1 MPLPGTIASGCPEVL
16 IGGAAAARKSD
27 LIDHGGLLVDGCASV
42 TVGAAGLAAARVTD
56 RYACPGVDPHPHVGG
71 VVLPAGCPSVL
82 IGTLPAARQG
92 DFTLCL
98 GPDSTVTAAD
108 AAGGAA
114 TDAEK
119 SDCAKL
125 WKGYEAEAAALIAP
139 AGDDHR
145 ARNRIINGAY
155 ADLYLRDKSL
165 AWVGLAAYASKQ
177 VGCAMDHAQR
187 VSRAAAPPK
196 TPYGGP
202 ITAPGIGAVSDY
214 TYEKLG
220 DGNKRLFLDI
230 YPTHRFY
237 EEQGYARLAECA
249 GERVPP
255 LTAPVL
261 DAFKASDAYRK
272 TGDKKYL
279 QRHVA
284 GIALHEQI
292 AVLQRDVYNDGR
304 MQKILRMNE
313 TGLPLT
319 SPATAVLGPGC
330 EARAGD
336 PEFRFGDKGRTK
348 LYSVPERMDWI
359 LHDIGPGY
367 LGGVAGTP
375 KMDDDLGDLRRQ
387 GSAAGGRYP

>member
-1 MPLPGTIASGCPEVL
+1 
-16 IGGAAAARKSD
+16 
-27 LIDHGGLLVDGCASV
+27 
-42 TVGAAGLAAARVTD
+42 
-56 RYACPGVDPHPHVGG
+56 
-71 VVLPAGCPSVL
+71 
-82 IGTLPAARQG
+82 
-92 DFTLCL
+92 
-98 GPDSTVTAAD
+98 
-108 AAGGAA
+108 
-114 TDAEK
+114 
-119 SDCAKL
+119 
-125 WKGYEAEAAALIAP
+125 
-139 AGDDHR
+139 
-145 ARNRIINGAY
+145 
-155 ADLYLRDKSL
+155 
-165 AWVGLAAYASKQ
+165 
-177 VGCAMDHAQR
+177 
-187 VSRAAAPPK
+187 
-196 TPYGGP
+196 
-202 ITAPGIGAVSDY
+202 
-214 TYEKLG
+214 
-220 DGNKRLFLDI
+220 
-230 YPTHRFY
+230 
-237 EEQGYARLAECA
+237 
-249 GERVPP
+249 
-255 LTAPVL
+255 VL